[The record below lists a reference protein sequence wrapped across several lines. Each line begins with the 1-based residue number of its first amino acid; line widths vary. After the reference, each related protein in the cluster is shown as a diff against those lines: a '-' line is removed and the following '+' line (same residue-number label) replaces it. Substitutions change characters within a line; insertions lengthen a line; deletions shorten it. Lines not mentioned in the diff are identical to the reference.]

1 MSNKQYWQNFGDLT
15 QSDRFKQAA
24 DKEFQEELLP
34 IEELDSKGLLDAKT
48 PRRDFLKYLG
58 FSTAAAA
65 IAAGCE
71 MPVRKAVPYLQ
82 RPDNVVLGVANY
94 YASTYVNGGD
104 AISVVVKQR
113 DGRPIKIEGNELS
126 PLTKGAT
133 SAQSQASVLDL
144 YDTTRLRHPLQ
155 KAGNEYKEVT
165 SFDSFDK
172 LIADAV
178 AGLAGKAMVLLT
190 STIHSPSTLQIIS
203 EFLAKYPGSTHV
215 QYDAVS
221 YSGML
226 QANEAAYGK
235 KALPQYR
242 FDKAKTIV
250 SLGADFL
257 GTWLSPTEFSKQYS
271 ETKKVSGDKPELSR
285 HIHFESMMSLTGS
298 NADDRYTHK
307 PSQTGSVALALLAKL
322 SGAASAPFTD
332 ARLNKGIEETA
343 KHLLASKGSA
353 LVVCGSNDVNIQLVV
368 NAINEAIGANG
379 TTINWAATSN
389 VRKGIDAEMIKL
401 SSDMANGLVGAVMV
415 YDCNPV
421 YTLADGAKFG
431 QALAKLPLSVSF
443 NGTLDET
450 SEQCK
455 YIIPS
460 HHWLESWGDTE
471 AVTGHI
477 SVIQPLINP
486 LFKTRPFQTSLLK
499 WMGGAIAPV
508 AAAVVAK
515 DSTGK
520 PVAEKGYI
528 QGTVPLATDAY
539 ENYYKNYW
547 ATKLGSTNAWNKVL
561 QDGVVANTNT
571 TTGGASYNGAKLAEA
586 TAKIAAVKTTNEYEV
601 VLYQKVGIGTGAQAN
616 NPWLQELPDPISKV
630 TWDNYAMV
638 SPALAK
644 KMFGIDVANPN
655 SKKDADKYEV
665 HPEKPMLKI
674 TVNGKPLELPAL
686 IIPGLNTSTV
696 AIAVGYGRASASKE
710 DDVNYERIGRS
721 AYKAGQN
728 AYPLVGFDGTNF
740 SYNAVATVVKSDA
753 DEYALAQ
760 TQVHGFT
767 EGRPVIYESNLKRY
781 QKDPLE
787 VLAEPRHERALITP
801 DGKTDF
807 EKDATIYPT
816 YDRPGMKWGMSIDL
830 NTCTGCS
837 ACVVACNAENNVSVV
852 GKIQVQRAHEMH
864 WLRIDRYFTGD
875 VENPDVIFQPMMCQH
890 CDNAPCENVCPVAA
904 TNHSSEG
911 LNQMTYNRCIGT
923 RYCANNCP
931 YKVRRFNWL
940 DFNGSDSFSDNQK
953 PLIGTDTNE
962 VINQMNDDLTRMVL
976 NPDVTVRARG
986 VIEKCSFCVQ
996 RLQETKLEAK
1006 KQQDPSLV
1014 RNVKVACAQ
1023 ACPSNS
1029 IVFGN
1034 MNDKESEI
1042 YKTRNIEQ
1050 VNRTFYVMEQL
1061 HVLPNVSY
1069 LAKIRNTDREVNNN
1083 PTGEREHH
1091 GGEHGGAHKTEG
1103 HGAEHKVEG
1112 HKEEVGAEKK
1122 VEAVGH

>member
-15 QSDRFKQAA
+15 QSDRFKASTE
-24 DKEFQEELLP
+24 KEFQEELLP
-34 IEELDSKGLLDAKT
+34 IEELDGKGLLDAKT

-65 IAAGCE
+65 IAASCE
-71 MPVRKAVPYLQ
+71 TPVRKAIPYLQ

-133 SAQSQASVLDL
+133 SAQAQASVLDL

-155 KAGNEYKEVT
+155 KVGEEFKEVT
-165 SFDSFDK
+165 SFQNFDE
-172 LIADAV
+172 LIAKAI
-178 AGLAGKAMVLLT
+178 AGLAGKAVVLLT
-190 STIHSPSTLQIIS
+190 STIHSPSTLQIIAG
-203 EFLAKYPGSTHV
+203 FLAKYPGSRHV

-226 QANEAAYGK
+226 LANEACYGK
-235 KALPQYR
+235 KALPSYH
-242 FDKAKTIV
+242 FEKAKTIV

-257 GTWLSPTEFSKQYS
+257 GTWLNSTQYSKQYA
-271 ETKKVSGDKPELSR
+271 ENKKVSAENPELSR
-285 HIHFESMMSLTGS
+285 HIQFESMMSLTGS

-307 PSQTGSVALALLAKL
+307 PSETGKVALALLSKL
-322 SGAASAPFTD
+322 GGTVAMPNLTD
-332 ARLNKGIEETA
+332 KRLLKGIEDTA
-343 KHLLASKGSA
+343 KHLLATKGAA
-353 LVVCGSNDVNIQLVV
+353 LVVSGSNDVNVQLVI

-379 TTINWAATSN
+379 TTINWAATTN
-389 VRKGIDAEMIKL
+389 TRKGIDA
-401 SSDMANGLVGAVMV
+401 DMETLVKDMTSGTVGAVMV

-421 YTLADGAKFG
+421 YNYRDGAGFAK
-431 QALAKLPLSVSF
+431 AMAKLPLSVSF
-443 NGTLDET
+443 NTTLDET
-450 SEQCK
+450 TEQCK
-455 YIIPS
+455 YILPA

-471 AVTGHI
+471 PVSGYV

-486 LFKTRPFQTSLLK
+486 LFKTRPFQTSLLN
-499 WMGGAIAPV
+499 WSGAATATP
-508 AAAVVAK
+508 VVAK
-515 DSTGK
+515 PTIIDTSKNANTK
-520 PVAEKGYI
+520 ATIVN
-528 QGTVPLATDAY
+528 TVVNTDAY
-539 ENYYKNYW
+539 ETFYKNYW
-547 ATKLGSTNAWNKVL
+547 SGKLGSEAAWDKVL
-561 QDGVVANTNT
+561 QDGVVANNT
-571 TTGGASYNGAKLAEA
+571 TSVSGGAYNGAKLAEA
-586 TAKIAAVKTTNEYEV
+586 ATKLAAAVAGEYEV

-616 NPWLQELPDPISKV
+616 NPWLQELPDPISKI

-644 KMFGIDVANPN
+644 TMFGLDVANVD

-665 HPEKPMLKI
+665 NPEKPVLKI
-674 TVNGKPLELPAL
+674 TVNGKSLNLPAV
-686 IIPGLNTSTV
+686 IIPGLNNNTV
-696 AIAVGYGRASASKE
+696 AIALGYGRASAVTGDKKDE
-710 DDVNYERIGRS
+710 INYERIGRS
-721 AYKAGQN
+721 AYMAGQN
-728 AYPLVGFDGTNF
+728 AYPFVGFDGVGNT
-740 SYNAVATVVKSDA
+740 YNVAAKVEKTSDT
-753 DEYALAQ
+753 YPVAQ
-760 TQVHGFT
+760 TQVHAFT
-767 EGRPVIYESNLKRY
+767 EGRPVIYETNLAGYK
-781 QKDPLE
+781 KDPLE
-787 VLAEPRHERALITP
+787 VLAEPRHEMALITP
-801 DGKTDF
+801 EGKTDF

-940 DFNGSDSFSDNQK
+940 DFNGADSFSDNQK

-976 NPDVTVRARG
+976 NPDVTVRSRG

-996 RLQETKLEAK
+996 RLQESKLEAK

-1034 MNDKESEI
+1034 MNDTESEI
-1042 YKTRNIEQ
+1042 YKTRKVDQ

-1069 LAKIRNTDREVNNN
+1069 LAKIRNTDREVNNGN
-1083 PTGEREHH
+1083 VREHH
-1091 GGEHGGAHKTEG
+1091 AGG
-1103 HGAEHKVEG
+1103 HGAAEHKAEG
-1112 HKEEVGAEKK
+1112 HTEGTEKK
-1122 VEAVGH
+1122 GEKVAEPVHH